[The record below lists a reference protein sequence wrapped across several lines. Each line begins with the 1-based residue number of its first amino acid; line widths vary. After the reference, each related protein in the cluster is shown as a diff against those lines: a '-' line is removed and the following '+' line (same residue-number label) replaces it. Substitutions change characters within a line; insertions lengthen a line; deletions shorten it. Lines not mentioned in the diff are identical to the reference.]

1 MAKTMKRPI
10 VLDAA
15 NSQFSELPGGQFVD
29 AGAIPLDTSSEGN
42 LLKTTDDGLVVRA
55 ADAVSSAPENVLEVR
70 DGKLYVPDNS
80 ATAAG
85 LVSTD
90 SGNKLRVGTDDK
102 LFVGQQAVV
111 SDDDDNL
118 LSFGRDG
125 GARLTPNDV
134 LSNGHPNL
142 LRIDP
147 TDNKIILTEEDITP
161 ALEAP
166 SRDPGNLIVA
176 GSDGGCYLSVGKLL
190 GKNNTILHEDGAGKL
205 DADLSLRY
213 SAGTGQLDI
222 LGYDGATVVGS
233 VIVPTSTSSLRS
245 AYLVDGKPDAEGEAV
260 EGDYYVSIAMQYDGI
275 YDNGAA
281 LKFRGRKSTPAEV
294 SFEYIVDDEHSGV
307 WPAAMKAAFLSDNKT
322 KAVSQGEA
330 TVITFDDGS
339 ALTITWTGL
348 SGVKLSGTA
357 SFTPAVGIEQGA
369 YIRMVY
375 LLASTDV
382 SDVYVDVSEL
392 VDVYLPGDGI
402 TIHGDKISVRPKLD
416 GGVTVGPT
424 GVSIDEEWLAE
435 KVEGQLAAGNG
446 ISLSGTTVSVKPKP
460 SGGVK
465 VDSEGVSVDDAWFAQ
480 QVEDGLKAGNGISL
494 SGATI
499 SVKPVPSG
507 GIAASSDGVSVTAD
521 PSGGVVVGS
530 AGVGVKPKPSGGVKV
545 DSTGVSVDDTWL
557 SQQIENGIKAG
568 NGISLSETTIS
579 VKPKT
584 SGGISVDAGGVSM
597 KVKSA
602 SGLIVGTDGLAAVVG
617 DGITFSE
624 TGAIIAKLLKNG
636 GLAIKRETGEVYV
649 DFSLLPADMLQ
660 EIVRAM
666 AQEGGGLA
674 VDENGQLYVDFST
687 MPTDKFEA
695 LLKSIRV
702 PIWLSANKTFYVNI
716 VTGSDTLDAGRG
728 ESAGKPFKTLNAC
741 LQYVSANYNLNR
753 FSVTIEVA
761 PGDYGKANTLLPAY
775 QTTTGSIIIQGTGE
789 SKADVRIGSALLVYD
804 VKYILKHVTLQQ
816 VDVSAGIVGNI
827 RAEAGTIE
835 VYDVDLDAR
844 GVSYGI
850 GSYYP
855 LCALTGGHIRI
866 WASNDAA
873 SPTGVSIIGNG
884 DTVSGWAG
892 VQTGSLLEWAA
903 DINITGGLDF
913 AIAGVMVSYGGAF
926 IRSYSSMTNPGRV
939 PELNVSGDYT
949 GKRYF
954 VGTNGIVSTR
964 KAGAEYFPGSTA
976 GETYL
981 GGQYS

>member
-42 LLKTTDDGLVVRA
+42 LLKTTDDGLAVRA
-55 ADAVSSAPENVLEVR
+55 ADAISSAPENVLEVR

-80 ATAAG
+80 ATAAS
-85 LVSTD
+85 LVSMD

-102 LFVGQQAVV
+102 LFVEQQVVV
-111 SDDDDNL
+111 SDDDGNL

-125 GARLTPNDV
+125 GVRLTPNDV

-147 TDNKIILTEEDITP
+147 TDNKIILTQEDITP

-222 LGYDGATVVGS
+222 LGHDGATVVSS
-233 VIVPTSTSSLRS
+233 VVVPTSTSSLRS

-322 KAVSQGEA
+322 EAVSQSEA

-392 VDVYLPGDGI
+392 VDVYIPGDGI
-402 TIHGDKISVRPKLD
+402 TIHSDTISVRPKLD

-424 GVSIDEEWLAE
+424 GVSVDEEWLAE
-435 KVEGQLAAGNG
+435 KVEGQLAAGDG
-446 ISLSGTTVSVKPKP
+446 IKLAGSTISVKPKP
-460 SGGVK
+460 SGGVE
-465 VDSEGVSVDDAWFAQ
+465 VDSEGVSVDDAWFA
-480 QVEDGLKAGNGISL
+480 
-494 SGATI
+494 
-499 SVKPVPSG
+499 
-507 GIAASSDGVSVTAD
+507 
-521 PSGGVVVGS
+521 
-530 AGVGVKPKPSGGVKV
+530 
-545 DSTGVSVDDTWL
+545 
-557 SQQIENGIKAG
+557 QQIENGIKAG

-602 SGLIVGTDGLAAVVG
+602 SGLTVGTAGLAAVVG

-636 GLAIKRETGEVYV
+636 GLAIKRETGEIYV

-666 AQEGGGLA
+666 VQEGGGLA

-687 MPTDKFEA
+687 MPTDKFEN

-702 PIWLSANKTFYVNI
+702 PIWLEAPLDIYVAT
-716 VTGSDTLDAGRG
+716 TGSDTLDAGRG
-728 ESAGKPFKTLNAC
+728 LSPDKPFATLNAA
-741 LQYVSANYNLNR
+741 LKYVSSTYNLYIYD
-753 FSVTIEVA
+753 VIIHIAE
-761 PGDYGKANTLLPAY
+761 GDYGRASVVLPPY
-775 QTTTGSIIIQGTGE
+775 QTTTGSIVVTGSDQYNIDKVKIGRVLLDYASSYLVKDLTVIPSNSNVYQSATYCTQGVLSLQNVCLDVSGTVVTGGGSLYAIANEDAGKTRIYATNSLETKSGVIIKVAGENISGCLNCNSGMIQFSADISIQGDATM
-789 SKADVRIGSALLVYD
+789 RIASVISNSNGVLRRSMSAFV
-804 VKYILKHVTLQQ
+804 
-816 VDVSAGIVGNI
+816 
-827 RAEAGTIE
+827 
-835 VYDVDLDAR
+835 
-844 GVSYGI
+844 
-850 GSYYP
+850 
-855 LCALTGGHIRI
+855 
-866 WASNDAA
+866 
-873 SPTGVSIIGNG
+873 
-884 DTVSGWAG
+884 
-892 VQTGSLLEWAA
+892 
-903 DINITGGLDF
+903 
-913 AIAGVMVSYGGAF
+913 
-926 IRSYSSMTNPGRV
+926 NPGRLPNV
-939 PELNVSGDYT
+939 TTTGTVTGVRYVARLNGVIDSSG
-949 GKRYF
+949 G
-954 VGTNGIVSTR
+954 
-964 KAGAEYFPGSTA
+964 GAEFFPGTEPGQVKS
-976 GETYL
+976 
-981 GGQYS
+981 GGQYV

>member
-15 NSQFSELPGGQFVD
+15 NSQFSELPDGQFVD

-42 LLKTTDDGLVVRA
+42 LLKTTDDGLAVRA
-55 ADAVSSAPENVLEVR
+55 ADAISSAPENVLEVR

-102 LFVGQQAVV
+102 LFVEQQVVV
-111 SDDDDNL
+111 SDDDNNL
-118 LSFGRDG
+118 LSSGRDG

-147 TDNKIILTEEDITP
+147 TDNKIILTQEDITP

-245 AYLVDGKPDAEGEAV
+245 AYLVDGKPDAGGEAV

-307 WPAAMKAAFLSDNKT
+307 WPVAMKAAFLSDNKT
-322 KAVSQGEA
+322 KAVSQGKA

-382 SDVYVDVSEL
+382 SDVYVDVSKL

-402 TIHGDKISVRPKLD
+402 TIHGDTISVRPKLD

-424 GVSIDEEWLAE
+424 GVSVDEEWLAG
-435 KVEGQLAAGNG
+435 KVEGQLAAGDG
-446 ISLSGTTVSVKPKP
+446 IKLAGSTISVKPKP

-465 VDSEGVSVDDAWFAQ
+465 VDSTGVSVDDVWFAQ

-499 SVKPVPSG
+499 SVKPKPSG
-507 GIAASSDGVSVTAD
+507 GIAASNDGVSITAD
-521 PSGGVVVGS
+521 PSGGVTVGS
-530 AGVGVKPKPSGGVKV
+530 AGVGVKPKPSGGVNV

-557 SQQIENGIKAG
+557 SQHIENGIKAG
-568 NGISLSETTIS
+568 NGISLSKTTIS

-602 SGLIVGTDGLAAVVG
+602 SGLTVGTDGLATVVG
-617 DGITFSE
+617 DGIAFSE
-624 TGAIIAKLLKNG
+624 TGAIIAKLLANG
-636 GLAIKRETGEVYV
+636 GLAIKRGTGEIYV

-666 AQEGGGLA
+666 VQEGGGLA

-687 MPTDKFEA
+687 MPTDKFED

-702 PIWLSANKTFYVNI
+702 PIWLEAPLDIYVAT
-716 VTGSDTLDAGRG
+716 TGSDTLDAGRG
-728 ESAGKPFKTLNAC
+728 LSPDKPFATLNAA
-741 LQYVSANYNLNR
+741 LKYVSSTYNLYIHD
-753 FSVTIEVA
+753 VTIHIAE
-761 PGDYGKANTLLPAY
+761 GDYGRDSVVLPPY
-775 QTTTGSIIIQGTGE
+775 QTTTGEIVVTGPDQYNIDKVKIGRVRLEYASSYLVKDLTVIPGNSNVYQSATFCTQGVL
-789 SKADVRIGSALLVYD
+789 S
-804 VKYILKHVTLQQ
+804 LQN
-816 VDVSAGIVGNI
+816 VCIDVSATV
-827 RAEAGTIE
+827 
-835 VYDVDLDAR
+835 V
-844 GVSYGI
+844 
-850 GSYYP
+850 
-855 LCALTGGHIRI
+855 TGGGSLYAIANEDAGKTRI
-866 WASNDAA
+866 YATNSLETKNGVIIKVAGENISACLNCNSGMIQFSADITIQGDATMRNATVISNSNGVLRRSLSAFVNPGRA
-873 SPTGVSIIGNG
+873 PNLIATGTVTGVRYVARLNG
-884 DTVSGWAG
+884 VID
-892 VQTGSLLEWAA
+892 
-903 DINITGGLDF
+903 
-913 AIAGVMVSYGGAF
+913 SYGG
-926 IRSYSSMTNPGRV
+926 
-939 PELNVSGDYT
+939 
-949 GKRYF
+949 
-954 VGTNGIVSTR
+954 
-964 KAGAEYFPGSTA
+964 GAEFFPGTEPGQVRS
-976 GETYL
+976 
-981 GGQYS
+981 GGQYV

>member
-42 LLKTTDDGLVVRA
+42 LLKTTDDGLAVRA
-55 ADAVSSAPENVLEVR
+55 ADAVSSAPENALEVR

-102 LFVGQQAVV
+102 LFVEQQAVV

-118 LSFGRDG
+118 LSYGRDG

-147 TDNKIILTEEDITP
+147 TDNKIILTQEDITP

-245 AYLVDGKPDAEGEAV
+245 AYLVDGKPDAEGAAV

-275 YDNGAA
+275 YNNGAS

-322 KAVSQGEA
+322 KAVSQGKA

-339 ALTITWTGL
+339 VLNITWTGL

-402 TIHGDKISVRPKLD
+402 TIHGDTISVRPKLD

-424 GVSIDEEWLAE
+424 GVSVDEEWLAE
-435 KVEGQLAAGNG
+435 KVEGQLAAGDG
-446 ISLSGTTVSVKPKP
+446 IKL
-460 SGGVK
+460 
-465 VDSEGVSVDDAWFAQ
+465 
-480 QVEDGLKAGNGISL
+480 AGS
-494 SGATI
+494 TI
-499 SVKPVPSG
+499 S
-507 GIAASSDGVSVTAD
+507 
-521 PSGGVVVGS
+521 
-530 AGVGVKPKPSGGVKV
+530 VKPKPSGGVKV
-545 DSTGVSVDDTWL
+545 DSTGVSVDATWL

-602 SGLIVGTDGLAAVVG
+602 SGLTVGTDGLAAVVG
-617 DGITFSE
+617 DGITFSK

-636 GLAIKRETGEVYV
+636 GLAIKRDTGEIYV

-666 AQEGGGLA
+666 VQEGGGLA

-695 LLKSIRV
+695 MLKSIRV
-702 PIWLSANKTFYVNI
+702 PIWLTKPLTIYVAP
-716 VTGSDTLDAGRG
+716 TGSDTLDDGRG
-728 ESAGKPFKTLNAC
+728 LTPDKPFASIQAAVN
-741 LQYVSANYNLNR
+741 YVSTTYNLYKYNT
-753 FSVTIEVA
+753 TISVA
-761 PGDYGKANTLLPAY
+761 PGNYGREHILLPSYTTSTGKLIIKGSGAARTDVVCGRFVLTYASVYEVHNLTIY
-775 QTTTGSIIIQGTGE
+775 QKDLTAGAVGSI
-789 SKADVRIGSALLVYD
+789 
-804 VKYILKHVTLQQ
+804 
-816 VDVSAGIVGNI
+816 DVSAGQIDIFNVQINFSGIGQGMGQLWGIFVHDSGVVRVWSTASQDTPNGLVLNV
-827 RAEAGTIE
+827 AG
-835 VYDVDLDAR
+835 A
-844 GVSYGI
+844 SPYGI
-850 GSYYP
+850 IMCNNGG
-855 LCALTGGHIRI
+855 AFNFAADVTVTGGGS
-866 WASNDAA
+866 WQDAA
-873 SPTGVSIIGNG
+873 VRAQNVSIIAS
-884 DTVSGWAG
+884 TLS
-892 VQTGSLLEWAA
+892 AA
-903 DINITGGLDF
+903 
-913 AIAGVMVSYGGAF
+913 A
-926 IRSYSSMTNPGRV
+926 NPGRRPTV
-939 PELNVSGDYT
+939 IIDGVFT
-949 GKRYF
+949 GKRYA
-954 VGTNGIVSTR
+954 VALNGIIGV
-964 KAGAEYFPGSTA
+964 AGAGPDFWPGDTEGNVSS
-976 GETYL
+976 
-981 GGQYS
+981 GGQYA

>member
-42 LLKTTDDGLVVRA
+42 LLKTTDDGLAVRA
-55 ADAVSSAPENVLEVR
+55 ADAISSAPENALEVR

-80 ATAAG
+80 ATAAS

-102 LFVGQQAVV
+102 LFVEQQVVV
-111 SDDDDNL
+111 SDDDGNL

-134 LSNGHPNL
+134 LSNGRPNL

-147 TDNKIILTEEDITP
+147 TDNKIILTQEDITP

-222 LGYDGATVVGS
+222 LGHDGATVVSS
-233 VIVPTSTSSLRS
+233 VVVPTSTSSLRS

-322 KAVSQGEA
+322 KTVSQGEA

-392 VDVYLPGDGI
+392 VDVYIPGDGI
-402 TIHGDKISVRPKLD
+402 TIHGDTISVRPKLD
-416 GGVTVGPT
+416 GGVTVGPA
-424 GVSIDEEWLAE
+424 GVSVDEEWLAE
-435 KVEGQLAAGNG
+435 KVEGQLAAGDG
-446 ISLSGTTVSVKPKP
+446 ISLSGTTV
-460 SGGVK
+460 
-465 VDSEGVSVDDAWFAQ
+465 
-480 QVEDGLKAGNGISL
+480 
-494 SGATI
+494 
-499 SVKPVPSG
+499 
-507 GIAASSDGVSVTAD
+507 
-521 PSGGVVVGS
+521 
-530 AGVGVKPKPSGGVKV
+530 
-545 DSTGVSVDDTWL
+545 
-557 SQQIENGIKAG
+557 
-568 NGISLSETTIS
+568 S

-597 KVKSA
+597 EVKSA
-602 SGLIVGTDGLAAVVG
+602 SGLTVGTGGLAAVVG
-617 DGITFSE
+617 DGIAFSE
-624 TGAIIAKLLKNG
+624 TGAIIAKLLENG
-636 GLAIKRETGEVYV
+636 GLAIKRETGEIYV

-666 AQEGGGLA
+666 VQEGGGLA

-702 PIWLSANKTFYVNI
+702 PIWVERTKKFYVDKS
-716 VTGSDTLDAGRG
+716 TGSDTLDDGRG
-728 ESAGKPFKTLNAC
+728 ESESKAFKTIQAC
-741 LQYVSANYNLNR
+741 VDYITSNYNLNKNNVGIYIAPGVYEESLTLGSFSR
-753 FSVTIEVA
+753 TTGYIALIDKEGNYGVTIRMTNANVIRVEGGEWFLRGVVVENSVTAFDDGVAHFLSCVVADGGTVHLEGCDILQEYTGPAPINGSVYMRMLGAYGATSVLQFDGTMRARNNLRFHKGNGTSFSVLHAERGGTIQCVSSNNSQDYVDVKCEGEASYFIYLDNSNFYAIGGAKYLPRFLTAADKSVVGKRYYLILSA
-761 PGDYGKANTLLPAY
+761 LCSTLNRGEAYFPGDTAGTL
-775 QTTTGSIIIQGTGE
+775 
-789 SKADVRIGSALLVYD
+789 
-804 VKYILKHVTLQQ
+804 
-816 VDVSAGIVGNI
+816 
-827 RAEAGTIE
+827 EAGTYC
-835 VYDVDLDAR
+835 VY
-844 GVSYGI
+844 
-850 GSYYP
+850 
-855 LCALTGGHIRI
+855 
-866 WASNDAA
+866 
-873 SPTGVSIIGNG
+873 
-884 DTVSGWAG
+884 
-892 VQTGSLLEWAA
+892 Q
-903 DINITGGLDF
+903 
-913 AIAGVMVSYGGAF
+913 
-926 IRSYSSMTNPGRV
+926 
-939 PELNVSGDYT
+939 
-949 GKRYF
+949 
-954 VGTNGIVSTR
+954 
-964 KAGAEYFPGSTA
+964 
-976 GETYL
+976 
-981 GGQYS
+981 